1 MLSNS
6 TLLAQIQGR
15 WQETVEDHYKMGTNV
30 DFFLLLIK
38 WEKCRKSLY

>member
-30 DFFLLLIK
+30 DFFIIINK
-38 WEKCRKSLY
+38 MGKM